1 MIRQA
6 ISKDVNELFRLEMS
20 VFEADDFALTKR
32 SFYYH
37 IKRNLLLVAKKDD
50 EILGYILVFSH
61 LKIPRI
67 YSLAV
72 SKKAR
77 NLGIA
82 TLLLDNILSKFPTL
96 RLEVKQNNQNAIKLY
111 QKFGFKIIKKL
122 PKYYKNEDGI
132 LMIKT

>member
-1 MIRQA
+1 MISRA
-6 ISKDVNELFRLEMS
+6 ISKDVKELFKLEKS
-20 VFEADDFALTKR
+20 VFKADDFALSKR

-37 IKRNLLLVAKKDD
+37 IRQNLLLVAKKDD
-50 EILGYILVFSH
+50 EILGYILVFYR

-77 NLGIA
+77 NLGIGS
-82 TLLLDNILSKFPTL
+82 LLLNDVLSNFATL
-96 RLEVKQNNQNAIKLY
+96 RLEVKKSNKKAIKLY
-111 QKFGFKIIKKL
+111 KKFGFKIIKKL
-122 PKYYKNEDGI
+122 PKYYKTEDGI